1 MQSRNRRGPRSFR
14 PTDERL
20 ESRLVMSGTAS
31 VAAEVRTL
39 LAANGGG
46 SPIRPN
52 TPVLPLESP
61 YATATFIDPSVHIVS
76 GKRQAIGQKD
86 YIAPNVTL
94 DSSKGVILIG
104 SSSTIQDDAKLI
116 ANPGKRLS
124 ALTGIFVGD
133 NVVIGGGAVVRGP
146 AAIGAKGGAAT
157 SIGANALIDGAI
169 IAPGA
174 FVGALARVGPGVYVP
189 AGYRVLPGA
198 SVTND
203 AQASD
208 PSLGKVVKLTSSDTL
223 SATAT
228 KVIADS
234 VALASGY
241 ATLYQG
247 NSAAGGAATAGPV
260 PSAVSAAGSTI
271 FFGELNNVLGASSEP
286 GSSRGAAFE
295 PASGTPTF
303 LTGNGTLQPI
313 AINLSYRLPARVIG
327 AVSFPNQSATSFA
340 SSLVGVG
347 KVFNKSEPSV
357 ASNGVTIRADEGQ
370 PFKIGS
376 VSSLGRGVS
385 IHSPGGGIQG
395 STTTTV
401 VTSVTDTKTH
411 ATTTTT
417 TATTATSAGAPTATA
432 GTTTTTTTGINA
444 AGDPTTGTVTT
455 SVAVKST
462 NLGAIT
468 IGRFFAAG
476 EGAVILGSPTATTTF
491 GDGVSIGA
499 GAVVSGSTIGNAAQI
514 GNRAYVSNSTIP
526 TGTVV
531 PDGAIIINNKIVGTV
546 QW

>member
-1 MQSRNRRGPRSFR
+1 MLPRNRRGPRSFR

-20 ESRLVMSGTAS
+20 ESRLVMSGNAS
-31 VAAEVRTL
+31 VAAEVRAL

-61 YATATFIDPSVHIVS
+61 YATATFIDPSAHIVT

-94 DSSKGVILIG
+94 DASKGVILIG

-133 NVVIGGGAVVRGP
+133 NVVIGDGAVVRGP
-146 AAIGAKGGAAT
+146 AAIGSKGGAAT

-198 SVTND
+198 SVTNS
-203 AQASD
+203 AQATN
-208 PSLGKVVKLTSSDTL
+208 PSLGKVIKVTSADTF

-228 KVIADS
+228 KVISAS

-241 ATLYQG
+241 VTLYHG
-247 NSAAGGAATAGPV
+247 NSAAGGAASAGPI
-260 PSAVSAAGSTI
+260 PSAISAAGSSI
-271 FFGELNNVLGASSEP
+271 FFGELNTVLGASSEP
-286 GSSRGAAFE
+286 GSKNVAFE
-295 PASGTPTF
+295 PASGTPIF
-303 LTGNGTLQPI
+303 LTGDGTLKPI
-313 AINLSYRLPARVIG
+313 AINLSYRFPARVIG
-327 AVSFPNQSATSFA
+327 AVSFTNQSATSFA
-340 SSLVGVG
+340 SSLGHVG
-347 KVFNKSEPSV
+347 KVSHKPEPPV
-357 ASNGVTIRADEGQ
+357 PSNGVTIRADEGQ
-370 PFKIGS
+370 PFMIGS

-385 IHSPGGGIQG
+385 IHSPGGGVQG

-455 SVAVKST
+455 TIAVKST

-468 IGRFFAAG
+468 IGQFFAAG
-476 EGAVILGSPTATTTF
+476 EGAVILGSPTAATTF
-491 GDGVSIGA
+491 GDGVTIGV
-499 GAVVSGSTIGNAAQI
+499 GAVVSGSTIGNAAQV

-531 PDGAIIINNKIVGTV
+531 PDGAIIINNKIVGNV